1 MIEVWNRRR
10 NAFRLVMALALISMP
25 ACAMQQYAMTD
36 LGTLGGPESRA
47 CGVNSLGQV
56 VGYSRIGTTS
66 HAFLYTPGA
75 GMVDLTPD
83 SVLSY
88 AYGINDSG
96 QIVGSVSYTGRPGPH
111 AYLYSAGTG
120 MTDLGTLGGDDSYGY
135 GINSA
140 GQVTGYSA
148 MNTGWPVSSPAFL
161 YTPGGGMASLGTL
174 GGSPAAGKAVNSL
187 GHVVGYSYLSTGGPH
202 AFLYK
207 PSTGMVDLGI
217 PGSISWGE
225 GINDSGKVVGWGSN
239 GGFVWTQGTGATF
252 PFGWNGK
259 AYAINNA
266 GQVVGGVTHA
276 FVWTASSGMLDLGT
290 LGGTYSCANA
300 VSSNGYIAGYSWLSD
315 GSIHATLWT
324 PVPEPG
330 SILTLAGGLSGI
342 FFLRRRSR

>member
-1 MIEVWNRRR
+1 MWNRRR

-25 ACAMQQYAMTD
+25 ACAVQQYVMTD

-47 CGVNSLGQV
+47 YGVNSLGQV
-56 VGYSRIGTTS
+56 VGMSRLSTGDY

-75 GMVDLTPD
+75 C
-83 SVLSY
+83 
-88 AYGINDSG
+88 
-96 QIVGSVSYTGRPGPH
+96 
-111 AYLYSAGTG
+111 
-120 MTDLGTLGGDDSYGY
+120 MTDLGTLGGNLSEAHAINDAGQISGWAQTGVGSQQHAFFYTPGVGNTDLGTLGGYTSRAYGMN
-135 GINSA
+135 GA
-140 GQVTGYSA
+140 GQVTGYASVPSSS
-148 MNTGWPVSSPAFL
+148 NTPAFL
-161 YTPGGGMASLGTL
+161 YTPGGGMANLGDL
-174 GGSPAAGKAVNSL
+174 GASSACGKSVNAS

-239 GGFVWTQGTGATF
+239 GGFIWTQGTGATF

-324 PVPEPG
+324 PVPEPA
-330 SILTLAGGLSGI
+330 SILILAGGLSGI
-342 FFLRRRSR
+342 LLLRRRSR